1 MSNIKELQIKQSD
14 VDKLLDWVDE
24 NAPIEACA
32 MLIGVIKRNIAYV
45 DEVVLTPN
53 DTPSSAEF
61 QIDPELQW
69 KIIQEALEKEKNVV
83 CIFHSHP
90 LESYPSPIDKRL
102 MKWHSNAVWL
112 ISGCPKTEPM
122 RGYQWVADEI
132 VEVKLTIT
140 S

>member
-1 MSNIKELQIKQSD
+1 MAKIKELQIKQSD

-32 MLIGVIKRNIAYV
+32 MLIGVIKGNVAYI
-45 DEVVLTPN
+45 DEVVLTTN
-53 DTPSSAEF
+53 DTPSSTEF

-69 KIIQEALEKEKNVV
+69 KIIQETLEIEKNIVS
-83 CIFHSHP
+83 IFHSHP
-90 LESYPSPIDKRL
+90 LGSYPSSIDEDR

-112 ISGCPKTEPM
+112 IKGRPRSEPM
-122 RGYQWVADEI
+122 RGYQWVANEI

>member
-1 MSNIKELQIKQSD
+1 MGKIKELRIKKAD

-32 MLIGVIKRNIAYV
+32 LLIGTIKRNIAYV
-45 DEVVLTPN
+45 DEVVLTTN
-53 DTPSSAEF
+53 VKPSSAEF

-69 KIIQEALEKEKNVV
+69 KIIQETLEIEKNIVS
-83 CIFHSHP
+83 IFHSHP
-90 LESYPSPIDKRL
+90 LGSYPSSIDENW
-102 MKWHSNAVWL
+102 MTWHPNAVWL
-112 ISGCPKTEPM
+112 IKGRPRTEPM
-122 RGYQWVADEI
+122 RGYQWVANEI